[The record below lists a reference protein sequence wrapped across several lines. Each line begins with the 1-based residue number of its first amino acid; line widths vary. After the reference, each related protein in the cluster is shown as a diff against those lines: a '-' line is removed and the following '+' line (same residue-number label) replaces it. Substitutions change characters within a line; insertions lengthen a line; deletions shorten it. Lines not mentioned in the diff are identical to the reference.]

1 MSRRAKRLQE
11 RTLRRRAE
19 SRQRLE
25 SQLQELREA
34 SHNEIG
40 WAPRSSV
47 PTLVL
52 LSLAAGL
59 ALAWRWRGG
68 DSS

>member
-1 MSRRAKRLQE
+1 MSRKRKRLQE
-11 RTLRRRAE
+11 RAVRRRGE

-25 SQLQELREA
+25 FELQELREA
-34 SHNEIG
+34 SMSEIG
-40 WAPRSSV
+40 WAPRKAM

-68 DSS
+68 DGP